1 MEMISRV
8 NGIYERECDGET
20 VYCVEHTPTGF
31 YSIFDYDEGAKQYI
45 QDMIKHQRKSLTPRS
60 YKSEHSG
67 GLIFGKSRNG
77 SPGCALAVALYS
89 YYHGVP
95 IGDLRRDQAQIRHIA
110 PLGGVP
116 FEDCRKKNLYS
127 TKDVALDTPNRK
139 ISITPDGKHILLHIK
154 SANRTEYLTYTPEL
168 FNIIARPT
176 NLTFFVNNGGRA
188 QARLNGFS
196 GVGECEPYLA
206 MLAYA
211 CYYMGLNE
219 ENLCDLMPV
228 IMKGFEGETDC
239 NGKKHEIDHA
249 NNDVRNHCKW
259 NLSSMPEE
267 LNNRSGKY
275 DYVARIKPPYYLFI
289 AVADNGD
296 YRVDFGYQGVS
307 GFGQVFHIIC
317 KDAEH
322 LNDMLRKIMAL
333 DKAPA
338 FLKRYQTPQIVWG
351 IDKKFPHAAMNFR
364 RAAAIADTLLSMR
377 ESDFTEWT
385 KDTNFVVRDRFQH
398 KENA

>member
-1 MEMISRV
+1 MEMISSV
-8 NGIYERECDGET
+8 NGVYERECDGET
-20 VYCVEHTPTGF
+20 AYCVEHTPTGY
-31 YSIFDYDEGAKQYI
+31 YSIFDHDEGAKQYI
-45 QDMIKHQRKSLTPRS
+45 QEVIKQQRKSLTPRS
-60 YKSEHSG
+60 HKSGYSG
-67 GLIFGKSRNG
+67 GLMFGKSRSG

-89 YYHGVP
+89 YYHGVS
-95 IGDLRRDQAQIRHIA
+95 IEDLRRDKAQIRHVVS
-110 PLGGVP
+110 LGGVP

-168 FNIIARPT
+168 FSIVARPT
-176 NLTFFVNNGGRA
+176 NLTFFVNDAGRA
-188 QARLNGFS
+188 QVRLNGYA
-196 GVGECEPYLA
+196 GEGNCEPYLS

-228 IMKGFEGETDC
+228 IKKGFEDETDC
-239 NGKKHEIDHA
+239 DGNKYEIDHA

-259 NLSSMPEE
+259 NLSSMPEN

-275 DYVARIKPPYYLFI
+275 DYAARIKPPYYLFI

-296 YRVDFGYQGVS
+296 YRVEFGYEGFS
-307 GFGQVFHIIC
+307 GFGQVFYIIC
-317 KDAEH
+317 KDAKL

-338 FLKRYQTPQIVWG
+338 FLRRRQTTQFVWG
-351 IDKKFPHAAMNFR
+351 IDKKIPHAAMNFQ
-364 RAAAIADTLLSMR
+364 RAAATADTLLGMN
-377 ESDFTEWT
+377 ESDFAEWT
-385 KDTNFVVRDRFQH
+385 RDTNFVVRDRFQH
-398 KENA
+398 EETA